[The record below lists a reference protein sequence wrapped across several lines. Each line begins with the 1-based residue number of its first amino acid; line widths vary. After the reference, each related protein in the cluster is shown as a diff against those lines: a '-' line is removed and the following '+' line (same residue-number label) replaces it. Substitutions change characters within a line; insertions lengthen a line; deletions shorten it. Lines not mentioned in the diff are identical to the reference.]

1 MPEEILNPFMADL
14 TNNNIFIINLE
25 TNFSAYVPID
35 QRQWY
40 FLSAKTSFNQAG
52 FTLISFF
59 FVHIIFC
66 MPLDSAY

>member
-1 MPEEILNPFMADL
+1 MLEEILNPFMADL

-52 FTLISFF
+52 FTLI
-59 FVHIIFC
+59 
-66 MPLDSAY
+66 